1 MLAAAA
7 ITPFFNLL
15 TSRASV
21 AEAVQGIVDAVLVS
35 FLAGGYLLFVR
46 DGRARSWFRRLGFP
60 TDLALSSAVVLVLFL
75 VGRAAGQV
83 VTTLNPRRFLMSFTD
98 AHLIYA
104 VPFFVIVGVTVQFIL
119 QMNRM
124 IGGNVLGY
132 FVAGVYTRP
141 KAEERI
147 FLFMDLAGSTQL
159 AERLGSARY
168 FERGGRPDRAGAP
181 DQGRDLPVR
190 GRRSRHH
197 LADGE
202 GPAGGQLR
210 PLLLPGLRRGL
221 GQPGPLRA
229 RLRGAPHLPR
239 RPPRRHGHRR

>member
-21 AEAVQGIVDAVLVS
+21 AEAVQGVVDAVLVS

-46 DGRARSWFRRLGFP
+46 DGCARSWFRRLGFR
-60 TDLALSSAVVLVLFL
+60 TDLALSSAIVLVLFL
-75 VGRAAGQV
+75 GGRATGQV
-83 VTTLNPRRFLMSFTD
+83 VTSLNPRRFLMSFTD

-104 VPFFVIVGVTVQFIL
+104 VPFFVIIAVTVHFIL

-132 FVAGVYTRP
+132 FVAGVYARP

-159 AERLGSARY
+159 AERP
-168 FERGGRPDRAGAP
+168 FQDR
-181 DQGRDLPVR
+181 DR
-190 GRRSRHH
+190 
-197 LADGE
+197 
-202 GPAGGQLR
+202 
-210 PLLLPGLRRGL
+210 
-221 GQPGPLRA
+221 
-229 RLRGAPHLPR
+229 
-239 RPPRRHGHRR
+239 